1 MKEPVGVASAIM
13 TNPISTLYPDLVR
26 GSYDCVDRIV
36 LNAYFR
42 LGHSPGGF
50 RYWWQRLT
58 GSDETLDN
66 AHLMRMAGRF
76 SRRVRGWA
84 QAHQIPVIDC
94 TVGDRKHEI
103 AEEQLARTKVTRGV
117 FLILVGRAQAPVWEA
132 SPKHHLER
140 KKPMPYVNHYSFHLL
155 DPDWGHVTI
164 KISGHPPFPAQVI
177 LNGHEYVAC
186 QARKAGITFTKEGN
200 CFTEVSNAAGLAQL
214 ADTLL
219 QPGAI
224 GQLGQVCDRWIYT
237 ACLCFALDLDEQKHS
252 GFHYQYS
259 IYQLEYSRNLIFEVG
274 GQMDQVF
281 QALID
286 RSRAP
291 LDLKRIQKILGT
303 RHRPRYRARQKRS
316 AEWEVAVE
324 RPVYDLTIFK
334 LHCGQLTL
342 KCYTKGERV
351 LRIEAM
357 VHNTQQ
363 LGCGRSLRKF
373 PLLVSKLKAIL
384 ERFQQAL
391 SCMDQ
396 CFIADQTLEQLPTPT
411 RVGRSRVGGI
421 DFNKPRMRWVAEAV
435 LALSPNPG
443 GFSATELVCQ
453 VRNLGGPAAADYC
466 RHQASYDLKKFRG
479 KHMVCRLPHQQ
490 RYEPLPQG
498 LRALAALLVLRDK
511 VIQPL
516 LAAAL
521 QTRPSRGAQNPTR
534 LDRHYETLRVGMQ
547 GLLHELGIAA

>member
-103 AEEQLARTKVTRGV
+103 AEERLARTKVTRGV

-479 KHMVCRLPHQQ
+479 KHMVRRLPHQQ

-521 QTRPSRGAQNPTR
+521 QTRPSRGAQNPTQ

>member
-42 LGHSPGGF
+42 LAHSPGGF

-103 AEEQLARTKVTRGV
+103 AEERLARTKVTRGV

-479 KHMVCRLPHQQ
+479 KHMVRRLPRQQ

-521 QTRPSRGAQNPTR
+521 QTRPSRGAQNPTQ

>member
-1 MKEPVGVASAIM
+1 
-13 TNPISTLYPDLVR
+13 
-26 GSYDCVDRIV
+26 VDRIV

-50 RYWWQRLT
+50 RFWWQRLT

-94 TVGDRKHEI
+94 SVGERKHEI
-103 AEEQLARTKVTRGV
+103 AEQQLEKTKVTRGI
-117 FLILVGRAQAPVWEA
+117 FLILVSRAQAPVWEVR
-132 SPKHHLER
+132 PRHHLER

-164 KISGHPPFPAQVI
+164 KICGHPPFPAQVI

-186 QARKAGITFTKEGN
+186 QARKAGLHFVKEGN
-200 CFTEVSNAAGLAQL
+200 CFTHVSDSAGLAQL

-224 GQLGQVCDRWIYT
+224 GQLGQVCDHWIYS
-237 ACLCFALDLDEQKHS
+237 ACLCFALDLDQQKHS
-252 GFHYQYS
+252 GFHYDYS

-274 GQMDQVF
+274 HHMDQVF

-291 LDLKRIQKILGT
+291 LDLKTIKTILGT
-303 RHRPRYRARQKRS
+303 RRRPRYRARKKRS

-334 LHCGQLTL
+334 LHCGKLTL

-357 VHNTQQ
+357 AHNTQE
-363 LGCGRSLRKF
+363 LDCGRSLAKF
-373 PLLVSKLKAIL
+373 PKIVSKLKAIL
-384 ERFQQAL
+384 ERFSASPL
-391 SCMDQ
+391 LHGPVLHCRPDPGT
-396 CFIADQTLEQLPTPT
+396 IADTHAGWPKPGWRHRLQQTTHALG
-411 RVGRSRVGGI
+411 RRSRLSLSTESYRLLRHRIGLSGAESRRSS
-421 DFNKPRMRWVAEAV
+421 RMQLW
-435 LALSPNPG
+435 
-443 GFSATELVCQ
+443 AT
-453 VRNLGGPAAADYC
+453 P
-466 RHQASYDLKKFRG
+466 S
-479 KHMVCRLPHQQ
+479 
-490 RYEPLPQG
+490 
-498 LRALAALLVLRDK
+498 VLRPEK
-511 VIQPL
+511 VP
-516 LAAAL
+516 
-521 QTRPSRGAQNPTR
+521 R
-534 LDRHYETLRVGMQ
+534 
-547 GLLHELGIAA
+547 

>member
-1 MKEPVGVASAIM
+1 VRVTSGLM
-13 TNPISTLYPDLVR
+13 TNPLSTLYPDLVS

-66 AHLMRMAGRF
+66 THLMRMAGRF

-117 FLILVGRAQAPVWEA
+117 FLILVGRAPAPVWEA

-351 LRIEAM
+351 LRIEVM

-363 LGCGRSLRKF
+363 LACGRSLRKF
-373 PLLVSKLKAIL
+373 PPIVSKLKAIL

-391 SCMDQ
+391 SCVDQ

-421 DFNKPRMRWVAEAV
+421 DFNKPRMRWVAEAI

-453 VRNLGGPAAADYC
+453 VRNLGGPAATDYC

-479 KHMVCRLPHQQ
+479 KQMVRRLPHQQ

-516 LAAAL
+516 LAGAL

>member
-1 MKEPVGVASAIM
+1 
-13 TNPISTLYPDLVR
+13 VR

-103 AEEQLARTKVTRGV
+103 AEERLARTKVTRGV

-324 RPVYDLTIFK
+324 RSDDL
-334 LHCGQLTL
+334 Q
-342 KCYTKGERV
+342 
-351 LRIEAM
+351 
-357 VHNTQQ
+357 
-363 LGCGRSLRKF
+363 
-373 PLLVSKLKAIL
+373 
-384 ERFQQAL
+384 
-391 SCMDQ
+391 
-396 CFIADQTLEQLPTPT
+396 
-411 RVGRSRVGGI
+411 
-421 DFNKPRMRWVAEAV
+421 
-435 LALSPNPG
+435 
-443 GFSATELVCQ
+443 
-453 VRNLGGPAAADYC
+453 
-466 RHQASYDLKKFRG
+466 
-479 KHMVCRLPHQQ
+479 
-490 RYEPLPQG
+490 
-498 LRALAALLVLRDK
+498 AALRPVDAQVLYQRR
-511 VIQPL
+511 
-516 LAAAL
+516 
-521 QTRPSRGAQNPTR
+521 TRTSDRGDGP
-534 LDRHYETLRVGMQ
+534 
-547 GLLHELGIAA
+547 

>member
-103 AEEQLARTKVTRGV
+103 AEERLARTKVTRGV

-342 KCYTKGERV
+342 KSKGERV

-521 QTRPSRGAQNPTR
+521 QTRPSRGAQNPTQ

>member
-1 MKEPVGVASAIM
+1 MANEMIP
-13 TNPISTLYPDLVR
+13 LYPDLLTGR
-26 GSYDCVDRIV
+26 YDCVDRIV

-50 RYWWQRLT
+50 RLWWRQLT
-58 GSDETLDN
+58 GSDQTLDN
-66 AHLMRMAGRF
+66 THLMRMAGRF

-94 TVGDRKHEI
+94 SAGDRKHEI
-103 AEEQLARTKVTRGV
+103 AEEQLEKTKVTQGL
-117 FLILVGRAQAPVWEA
+117 FLILVSRAQAPVWDVR
-132 SPKHHLER
+132 PKHHLER
-140 KKPMPYVNHYSFHLL
+140 KKPMPYVNHYSFHIL

-164 KISGHPPFPAQVI
+164 KICGHPPFPVQVI

-186 QARKAGITFTKEGN
+186 QARKTGIHFVKEGN
-200 CFTEVSNAAGLAQL
+200 CFTHVSDATGLAKL

-219 QPGAI
+219 QPGAT

-237 ACLCFALDLDEQKHS
+237 ACLCFALDLEEQKHS
-252 GFHYQYS
+252 GFHYDYS

-274 GQMDQVF
+274 HHMDQVF

-291 LDLKRIQKILGT
+291 MDLKTIKTILGT
-303 RHRPRYRARQKRS
+303 RHRPHYRARKKKS

-334 LHCGQLTL
+334 LHCGKLTL

-357 VHNTQQ
+357 AHNTQE
-363 LGCGRSLRKF
+363 LNCGRSLEKF
-373 PLLVSKLKAIL
+373 PHIVAKLKAIL

-396 CFIADQTLEQLPTPT
+396 CFIADQTLEQLPVPT
-411 RVGRSRVGGI
+411 RVGQSRVGGI

-435 LALSPNPG
+435 LALSSSPG

-453 VRNLGGPAAADYC
+453 VRNLGGQAASDYG

-479 KHMVCRLPHQQ
+479 KQMVRRLARKQ

-498 LRALAALLVLRDK
+498 LRALAALLVLREK

-516 LAAAL
+516 LAGAL
-521 QTRPSRGAQNPTR
+521 ETRPTRGAQNPTR

-547 GLLHELGIAA
+547 SLFQELGIAA

>member
-1 MKEPVGVASAIM
+1 M

-103 AEEQLARTKVTRGV
+103 AEERLARTKVTRGV

-479 KHMVCRLPHQQ
+479 KHMVRRLPRQQ